1 MSEENVEIVRR
12 VWNEFQA
19 GLERGDPGAFFD
31 LDVVPDDYEFV
42 LAEQPLDVKPDWTGR
57 EEFVEFVRIW
67 TEGFEDY
74 SIQLVRLIDA
84 GSNRVVAVVRQRG
97 TGAGS
102 GATVEFRIGQVFEL
116 EGGRLIRCTSYNSD
130 TEALEAAGLSE

>member
-19 GLERGDPGAFFD
+19 GVERGDPGAFFD

-42 LAEQPLDVKPDWTGR
+42 LAEPIDLKPVWIGR
-57 EEFVEFVRIW
+57 EDLAEFMRTW

-74 SIQLVRLIDA
+74 SIQLERLIDA
-84 GSNRVVAVVRQRG
+84 GGNRVVAVMRQHG
-97 TGAGS
+97 TGTAS
-102 GATVEFRIGQVFEL
+102 GATGEVRMGQVFEL
-116 EGGRLIRCTSYNSD
+116 EGGRLIRCTTYTND
-130 TEALEAAGLSE
+130 TGALEAAGLRE